1 MADVPAD
8 IEQICGTC
16 RIDFVMHSFKKKFTS
31 IVQLE
36 SVLVLDVEHASGVNK
51 EEINIEGGRDV
62 WYQDVIPSQP
72 DECAPEWVDSE
83 HPLFLLYTSGSTGL
97 PKGVQVRLRRR
108 LVCQHNA
115 HAVCAAMGP

>member
-1 MADVPAD
+1 MVHADL
-8 IEQICGTC
+8 I
-16 RIDFVMHSFKKKFTS
+16 SFCTEKFTS

-83 HPLFLLYTSGSTGL
+83 HPLFPSIHVWVDWAA
-97 PKGVQVRLRRR
+97 KGRPGALAAPPCVPAQ
-108 LVCQHNA
+108 CPCG
-115 HAVCAAMGP
+115 CAATGP